1 MTYCRNCSEPHPI
14 VAQGMMTYGQGG
26 KGKGKKRGSMGYPM
40 ATAMYAK
47 GKCSQGTRAIWAIRA
62 IRAIWAIRAIR
73 AIRAIWKWTI

>member
-1 MTYCRNCSEPHPI
+1 
-14 VAQGMMTYGQGG
+14 
-26 KGKGKKRGSMGYPM
+26 MGYPM